1 MRKSAQRA
9 TLILLVCLLAGV
21 TTASAKGRTERVT
34 FHDDLEV
41 NGRVVRK
48 GTYKVSYDEEAKEL
62 SIFVGRSNVIKTA
75 AHLEKREQ
83 KAKDTRFRTIAK
95 NDNSRALHS
104 ITFAGS
110 NEAIVLDNRVAQGA
124 AGESKS
130 QQ

>member
-21 TTASAKGRTERVT
+21 TTASAKDRTERVT

-41 NGRVVRK
+41 NGQVVRK

-62 SIFVGRSNVIKTA
+62 SIFIGRSNVIKTA

-95 NDNSRALHS
+95 NDSRALHS

-110 NEAIVLDNRVAQGA
+110 DEAIVLDNRVAQGA
-124 AGESKS
+124 AGESES

>member
-1 MRKSAQRA
+1 MRKSAQRV
-9 TLILLVCLLAGV
+9 TLILLVCLLVGV
-21 TTASAKGRTERVT
+21 TSVSAKGRTERVT

-41 NGRVVRK
+41 NGQAIKK
-48 GTYKVSYDEEAKEL
+48 GTYKVTYDDEAKEL
-62 SIFVGRSNVIKTA
+62 TIFVDRSNVIKTA

-95 NDNSRALHS
+95 NNSRALHS

-110 NEAIVLDNRVAQGA
+110 AEAIVLDNRVARGA
-124 AGESKS
+124 AGESAP